1 MTTTQELITRKSRLK
16 IYEKIEMKRR
26 YPSGYESSWTDLT
39 SYLLDA
45 SDVKVSSK
53 LDFDSFGYGEFKTSN
68 ITFSM
73 DNTQGYFENENAL
86 YSFFSNTLTRHYTKV
101 RYSAG
106 YYDEN
111 DDRIDEVV
119 FTGLVNEKEINKNFM
134 KGTVQFSALSLNQ
147 ILYETFTQSGS
158 LGSSYYFTDIVQ
170 VIAGQMSTFINY
182 NAGYI
187 NPDSDIY
194 IDIPSFYEN
203 RPISEVLT
211 YLCQRANSAWYID
224 SNDYLVVRDRA
235 LNSNTAFEFIGGAGQ
250 KYSTNILNIE
260 FYDEGFTKM
269 INTVIYKTNSTYQY
283 TSANDILAR
292 YGTMALDFDS
302 EDITNATTIQS
313 ISEAIIAE
321 WEMPRRRI
329 ILTTVYMPNILNYF
343 DRCTIEY
350 KPTLKVF
357 NNKPTLHWNAGENF
371 NDGKYWGVFSNQIL
385 IKNDRYYSYYGYEH
399 DISKGITR
407 HYLVESRFIGTGISA
422 FIWNFGMWNN
432 SENFNAVA

>member
-1 MTTTQELITRKSRLK
+1 MTTLELIQTKSRLK
-16 IYEKIEMKRR
+16 TYEKIEMKRR
-26 YPSGYESSWTDLT
+26 YPAGYESAWTDL
-39 SYLLDA
+39 SAYLLDA

-53 LDFDSFGYGEFKTSN
+53 MDFDSFGYGEFKTSN
-68 ITFSM
+68 IIFTM

-86 YSFFSNTLTRHYTKV
+86 YSYFSNTLTRHYTKV

-106 YYDEN
+106 YYDSNN
-111 DDRIDEVV
+111 DRVDEVV
-119 FTGLVNEKEINKNFM
+119 FTGLINEKEINKNFM

-147 ILYETFTQSGS
+147 ILYETFTQGGS
-158 LGSSYYFTDIVQ
+158 LGASNYFTDIVAA
-170 VIAGQMSTFINY
+170 IAGQMTTFINY
-182 NAGYI
+182 SAGNI
-187 NPDSDIY
+187 NPSIDIY
-194 IDIPSFYEN
+194 IDTPSFYEN
-203 RPISEVLT
+203 KPISEVLT

-224 SNDYLVVRDRA
+224 SNDNLIVRDRT
-235 LNSNTAFEFIGGAGQ
+235 LNANTPFQFIGGAGQ
-250 KYSTNILNIE
+250 KYSTNILSIE

-269 INTVIYKTNSTYQY
+269 INTVIYKTNQTYQV
-283 TSANDILAR
+283 TSANDILSR

-302 EDITNATTIQS
+302 EDITNATTIQAL
-313 ISEAIIAE
+313 SEAIIAE

-350 KPTLKVF
+350 KPRLKTF
-357 NNKPTLHWNAGENF
+357 NNKPTLNWNAGESF
-371 NDGKYWGVFSNQIL
+371 NDGKYWGIFANQIV

-422 FIWNFGMWNN
+422 FIWNFGQWNN